1 MNWPHYMKKREEW
14 YVDYCNSL
22 VHLGGGGGGGARQ
35 GSVSCYGGSQVLS
48 HHQLGSVT
56 M

>member
-22 VHLGGGGGGGARQ
+22 VHLGGGGGGGGQ
-35 GSVSCYGGSQVLS
+35 GKEVYLVMVGHKYCLITS
-48 HHQLGSVT
+48 
-56 M
+56 